1 MANEMAGMDEK
12 RDDQGIQPT
21 PGVPMRDFT
30 ETTVESK
37 VEFEGRILRV
47 RVDKVS
53 LPDGRIT
60 TREIAE
66 HGASVCIVPVDPQ
79 GNVLLVRQY
88 RKPVEDQLLEV
99 PAGGIEPG
107 ETPLEAAVRELQEE
121 VGFTA
126 EEIQLLSSFWIS
138 PGWCTEFMSAYLA
151 TKLEPA
157 RLPADYDENID
168 VVPVPL
174 SEVDGL
180 IRSGEIIDLKSIASL
195 LLALRKVEAG

>member
-1 MANEMAGMDEK
+1 MRSPPPVDE
-12 RDDQGIQPT
+12 RREQPASHD
-21 PGVPMRDFT
+21 PIREFA
-30 ETTVESK
+30 ETTIESR
-37 VEFEGRILRV
+37 VEFRGRILSV
-47 RVDKVS
+47 RVDEVR

-66 HGASVCIVPVDPQ
+66 HDASVCIVPVDPQ

-107 ETPLEAAVRELQEE
+107 ESPLAAAVRELQEE

-126 EEIQLLSSFWIS
+126 REIQSLSSFWVS
-138 PGWCTEFMSAYLA
+138 PGWCTEYMYAYLA
-151 TKLEPA
+151 TQLEPA
-157 RLPADYDENID
+157 RLPADYDENIA

-174 SEVDGL
+174 DELDGL
-180 IRSGEIIDLKSIASL
+180 MRSGEIKDVKSIASL
-195 LLALRKVEAG
+195 LLALKLLGSG